1 MVDNSSADKPM
12 PVVGNRL
19 AVVVDNSPVKGSTSV
34 TDSLLAI
41 VTDKP

>member
-19 AVVVDNSPVKGSTSV
+19 TVVVDNLSVKGPMSV
-34 TDSLLAI
+34 SDSLLAGN
-41 VTDKP
+41 